1 MKHPNAISL
10 AKRLLDSHIKRQAIS
25 GIESEIEYL
34 FKITDEELAWA
45 EDILATHLDAC
56 LKQGVHPDLSDAVEE
71 ALAFALRHEKAYEP
85 IPTSVRWNH
94 ALVILEERD
103 AD

>member
-1 MKHPNAISL
+1 MKHPNAVSL
-10 AKRLLDSHIKRQAIS
+10 AKRLLDSHIKHQVIS
-25 GIESEIEYL
+25 GIESETEHL

-56 LKQGVHPDLSDAVEE
+56 LKQGIHPDLSEAVEE
-71 ALAFALRHEKAYEP
+71 SLTFALRHEKAYEP
-85 IPTSVRWNH
+85 IPTNARWNN